1 MIMGFSKI
9 IVDNSNLVR
18 HLEYDEW
25 SEDLRTVTTT
35 FNCKAMLG
43 VKPQNDL
50 ISKYG
55 SNAKVMDVGISRQE
69 SLKEMV

>member
-1 MIMGFSKI
+1 MGFSKM

-25 SEDLRTVTTT
+25 REDLRTVTTT
-35 FNCKAMLG
+35 FNRTALLG

-55 SNAKVMDVGISRQE
+55 SNAEAAVCV
-69 SLKEMV
+69 